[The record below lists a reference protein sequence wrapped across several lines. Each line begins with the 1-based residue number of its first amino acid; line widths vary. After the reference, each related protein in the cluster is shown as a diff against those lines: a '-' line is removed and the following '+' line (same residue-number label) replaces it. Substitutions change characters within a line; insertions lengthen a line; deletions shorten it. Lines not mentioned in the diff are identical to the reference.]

1 MDFQP
6 EYAKDSIGLW
16 ADSKTIFIA
25 MLHLYG
31 THRGKNTSENNFR
44 ICVKGQQMQFFIVKG
59 VGRGKKQKSEQSSWG
74 INVYKSDL
82 MPAWHKN
89 TKLNTQE

>member
-1 MDFQP
+1 M
-6 EYAKDSIGLW
+6 G
-16 ADSKTIFIA
+16 SKTIFIA
-25 MLHLYG
+25 MLRLYG
-31 THRGKNTSENNFR
+31 TRRGNKNRSENNFR
-44 ICVKGQQMQFFIVKG
+44 ICVKGQQMQIFVLKG

-89 TKLNTQE
+89 TKLNTQG